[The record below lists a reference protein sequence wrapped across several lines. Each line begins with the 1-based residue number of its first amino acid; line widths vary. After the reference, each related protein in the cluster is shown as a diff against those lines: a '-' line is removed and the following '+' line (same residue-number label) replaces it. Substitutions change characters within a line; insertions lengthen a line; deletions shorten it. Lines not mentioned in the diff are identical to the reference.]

1 MPTKTDHLN
10 RPAPIHPDHT
20 ITVAPPRTR
29 KADVHDHQG
38 TPLHVRIG
46 IDDIEYRVGLLSCEG
61 FSAVAAPPLPN
72 GVITH
77 VSLRL
82 GYGVSVSV
90 QATARTWNPDVAIQW
105 YDFTNVDREV
115 LTLLMLASAPASVH

>member
-1 MPTKTDHLN
+1 MPSKTDVLN
-10 RPAPIHPDHT
+10 RPAPVHADPA
-20 ITVAPPRTR
+20 ITVTSPSTR
-29 KADVHDHQG
+29 KADRPADHG

-46 IDDIEYRVGLLSCEG
+46 IDDIEYRVGLLSREG
-61 FSAVAAPPLPN
+61 FSAVAAPPLPS
-72 GVITH
+72 GVLTH